1 MCDTINCIT
10 KSSVPWPSDWSYD
23 QWVEKK
29 NKYPWLICSDGKIGC
44 EYCKS
49 VDTLKTFKCKGVE
62 ISNEWCLTKIDGGSN
77 TIKSTRLTN
86 LRHKILKHKK
96 SKAHIET
103 EKISQQ
109 KSSNLLSKAFQTGQ
123 SNFYETTQ
131 KFFRTAYYISKY
143 NRPYDDHSKLIE
155 LQHLNGLNL
164 GTTLHSR
171 YSSTK
176 IISHIADKMKTKIV
190 QNIMAT
196 ASKISILIDES
207 TTVSS
212 LSGMVVYVKAS
223 ILSSEPIFIFLDLV
237 ELKSQNAS
245 SIVSQLIEC
254 LYASGFT
261 ENFLVEHWVSFV
273 TDGASVLL
281 GKRNGVAV
289 RLKEKYPLIFSWHC
303 LNHRLELAVGDTL
316 KDITATN
323 HFKHFLDSLYSLYSR
338 SPKNQIE
345 LKEHCTSLNEIFLKI
360 GKVLDVLWVAS
371 SFRTISVIWKIYP
384 ALYSHLIQA
393 SQDKFRDGKIKS
405 KYSGLSKR
413 LGSIQFLLDLAL
425 MCDVL
430 FEISQLSLDLQKQD
444 MSLLQADVL
453 IRRTIRVIESL
464 KTMNGNYF
472 SEAVKAKEKMIF
484 KTVVLSNNEKITCIN
499 KNQFITSVVNNL
511 NMRLIPNEG
520 EEKIILEDFQI
531 FDKKLWPSEVEIRFG
546 EKEIQRIC
554 DRFCI
559 NKVKTLKGMRIYIDD
574 NDNNDITLIE
584 ELNDINI
591 LIKTLPCST
600 AECERGFSVMN
611 NICTDLRSRL
621 LINNISNSMFINI
634 NGPPLQRW
642 NPRDYVESWLTSHRD
657 ADDNKSRKV
666 NTSTATEDPKYK
678 LWQLL

>member
-1 MCDTINCIT
+1 MEKFLTKTTKTKVGQTIEISLDKPNIVKTIKNSDDEDDPSPVAKKKSKMDNKSTHPLISEDDQNLKQMCDTINCIT

-23 QWVEKK
+23 QWIEKK
-29 NKYPWLICSDGKIGC
+29 NKYPWLIYSDGKIGC

-49 VDTLKTFKCKGVE
+49 VDTLKTFKSKGV
-62 ISNEWCLTKIDGGSN
+62 
-77 TIKSTRLTN
+77 
-86 LRHKILKHKK
+86 
-96 SKAHIET
+96 
-103 EKISQQ
+103 
-109 KSSNLLSKAFQTGQ
+109 SKAFQTGQ

-131 KFFRTAYYISKY
+131 TIFRTAYYIAKY

-164 GTTLHSR
+164 
-171 YSSTK
+171 
-176 IISHIADKMKTKIV
+176 
-190 QNIMAT
+190 
-196 ASKISILIDES
+196 DES

-212 LSGMVVYVKAS
+212 LSGMVVYVKSS
-223 ILSSEPIFIFLDLV
+223 ILNSEPIFIFLDLV
-237 ELKSQNAS
+237 ELKSQTAS

-254 LYASGFT
+254 LYASGFFGRT
-261 ENFLVEHWVSFV
+261 
-273 TDGASVLL
+273 
-281 GKRNGVAV
+281 
-289 RLKEKYPLIFSWHC
+289 
-303 LNHRLELAVGDTL
+303 LELAVGDTL

-345 LKEHCTSLNEIFLKI
+345 LKEHCTSLNDIFLKI
-360 GKVLDVLWVAS
+360 GKVLDVRWVAS

-384 ALYSHLIQA
+384 ALYNHLIQA
-393 SQDKFRDGKIKS
+393 SQNKFRD
-405 KYSGLSKR
+405 
-413 LGSIQFLLDLAL
+413 
-425 MCDVL
+425 
-430 FEISQLSLDLQKQD
+430 E
-444 MSLLQADVL
+444 
-453 IRRTIRVIESL
+453 T
-464 KTMNGNYF
+464 
-472 SEAVKAKEKMIF
+472 VKAKEKMIF

-520 EEKIILEDFQI
+520 
-531 FDKKLWPSEVEIRFG
+531 
-546 EKEIQRIC
+546 
-554 DRFCI
+554 
-559 NKVKTLKGMRIYIDD
+559 MRIYIDD

-591 LIKTLPCST
+591 LIKTFPCST

-642 NPRDYVESWLTSHRD
+642 NPKDYVESWLTSHRD